1 MILALKVARKTVL
14 NAPMR
19 RAAVLLAALFVAAAH
34 AQPWEELG
42 PAPLSWFGGSAGRI
56 SAVVCS
62 PTDPNKYFVTGADG
76 GVWRTTDGGTT
87 WQPLTSTMPTTAMG
101 ALAID
106 PTNEDIIYAGTGEA
120 NYANHSRYGLGL
132 YKSYDGGDSWVHL
145 APETFAGRCFSKI
158 VISPDNSRVLYASI
172 TRAGGFPELAAAKG
186 HPQATGPVGVF
197 KSTDGGESWTQL
209 TNGLPNLSAT
219 DIAINPAQP
228 NIVYAGIGRIFGSA
242 GNGVYRSTDAGT
254 SWTRLGGGLPTAR
267 IGRVSLAVAPSNP
280 SYVYAML
287 TNPSSSTGGSA
298 VTIGGF
304 RSADGGD
311 TWAAYGSVSQATYG
325 WYLSVVS
332 VKPDDENTVFYGGLL
347 MGRFINGGGAIVT
360 PPHVDIHAM
369 AWDAAGRFV
378 VGDDGGVHRSTD
390 LGNSWESLNDGL
402 GTAQFYAG
410 LSTHPA
416 NSAFLLGGLQDNG
429 TNRRTATTKSW
440 VTVRGGD
447 GGWTQLDRSRPD
459 ILFSES
465 QGTGILSRSTNGG
478 NSFSGWGAGLGGRN
492 AFLPPFVIDPNNPD
506 RLLYG
511 TERVFER
518 QTGWPS
524 WQAISG
530 DLSKG
535 TGAIRALAIAPSDS
549 NVVYAATNDGNVLRS
564 DDAGHTF
571 TVLLSDHQGWPR
583 VTREIR
589 IDPDDAMTM
598 YLAGAVFGVDQVRR
612 TTDGGQSF
620 TSLDGSLPDIPVNV
634 IDVDKRSVP
643 PVIYAG
649 TDAGLMYTL
658 DEGETWRRYGPSL
671 PNAPVI
677 DIILEPAHGLIV
689 IGTQGRGAWSA
700 PLRQR
705 PCAADCTGEGTLD
718 VFDFLCFQDAFAQG
732 DAYADFDVTT
742 GHGTLDIF
750 DFLAFQDEFVSGCP

>member
-1 MILALKVARKTVL
+1 MRHMI
-14 NAPMR
+14 
-19 RAAVLLAALFVAAAH
+19 RAMSVFASLVGISAVE

-42 PAPLSWFGGSAGRI
+42 PAPVSLFGGSSGRV

-62 PTDPNKYFVTGADG
+62 PTDPNKYFVAGADG
-76 GVWRTTDGGTT
+76 GVWRTIDGGTT
-87 WQPLTSTMPTTAMG
+87 WQPLTETMPTTAMG

-106 PTNEDIIYAGTGEA
+106 PSNEDIIYAGTGEA
-120 NYANHSRYGLGL
+120 NFANHSRYGLGL
-132 YKSYDGGDSWVHL
+132 YKSYNGGDAWVHL
-145 APETFAGRCFSKI
+145 AHDTFAGRAFSKI
-158 VISPDNSRVLYASI
+158 MIDPVNTNVLYASI

-186 HPQATGPVGVF
+186 HPMATGPVGVF
-197 KSTDGGESWTQL
+197 KSVDGGASWTHL
-209 TNGLPNLSAT
+209 TNGLPALSAT
-219 DIAINPAQP
+219 DIAINPSQP
-228 NIVYAGIGRIFGSA
+228 STLYAGIGRIFGEPR
-242 GNGVYRSTDAGT
+242 NGVYRSIDAGA
-254 SWTRLGGGLPTAR
+254 SWVRLAGGLPPET

-280 SYVYAML
+280 SYIYALL
-287 TNPSSSTGGSA
+287 TRPSSASGGSA
-298 VTIGGF
+298 FNIGGF
-304 RSADGGD
+304 RSTDGGD
-311 TWAAYGSVSQATYG
+311 TWAAYGSVHQSSYG

-332 VKPDDENTVFYGGLL
+332 VKPDDENTVFYGGLT
-347 MGRFINGGGAIVT
+347 MSRFVNGNGASVT
-360 PPHVDIHAM
+360 PPHVDVHAM

-378 VGDDGGVHRSTD
+378 VGDDGGVHRSDD

-410 LSTHPA
+410 LSTHPTNA
-416 NSAFLLGGLQDNG
+416 DFLIGGLQDNG
-429 TNRRTATTKSW
+429 SNRRTTATTSW
-440 VTVRGGD
+440 VTISGGD
-447 GGWTQLDRSRPD
+447 GGWTQLDRTRPN
-459 ILFSES
+459 ILFTES
-465 QGTGILSRSTNGG
+465 QGLGNLRRSVDGG
-478 NSFSGWGAGLGGRN
+478 NSFSGWGAGLNGRG
-492 AFLPPFVIDPNNPD
+492 AFLPPYVIDPNNPD

-535 TGAIRALAIAPSDS
+535 NGAIRALAIAPSDS

-564 DDAGHTF
+564 DDAGRTF

-589 IDPDDAMTM
+589 VDPDDAMTM

-620 TSLDGSLPDIPVNV
+620 ASLDGALPDVPVNV
-634 IDVDKRSVP
+634 IDVDKRSIP

-649 TDAGLMYTL
+649 TDAGLLYTL
-658 DEGETWRRYGPSL
+658 DEGTTWRRYGPGL

-689 IGTQGRGAWSA
+689 LGTQGRGAWSA
-700 PLRQR
+700 PLLER
-705 PCAADCTGEGTLD
+705 PCAADCTGDGTLD
-718 VFDFLCFQDAFAQG
+718 VFDFLCFQDAFARG